1 MGLSIL
7 AEAACGVPHSQ
18 HCVFARC
25 RLMSSGTLRKLLAG
39 WNQVNRLA
47 ERVER
52 SQLEVLDLQ
61 HNHLTELPHNIFMKA
76 QRCAHVIFFF
86 LSVDTFILA
95 STLSFISLRYLNM
108 SANQLESLPAAGQS
122 EDSCSSLEEIYLT
135 NNSLTDKCV
144 PLLSQHG
151 RLKVLHLAYNQLQTF
166 TAR

>member
-1 MGLSIL
+1 M
-7 AEAACGVPHSQ
+7 
-18 HCVFARC
+18 
-25 RLMSSGTLRKLLAG
+25 RKLLAG
-39 WNQVNRLA
+39 WNQVSRLA

-61 HNHLTELPHNIFMKA
+61 HNHLTELPHNLFMKA

-86 LSVDTFILA
+86 FLSMYTFILA
-95 STLSFISLRYLNM
+95 FALSFISLRYLNV